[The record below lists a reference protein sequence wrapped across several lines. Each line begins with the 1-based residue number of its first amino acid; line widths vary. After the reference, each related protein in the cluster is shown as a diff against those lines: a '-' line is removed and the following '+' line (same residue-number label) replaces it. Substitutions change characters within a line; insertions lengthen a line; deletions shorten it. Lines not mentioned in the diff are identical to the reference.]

1 MRAAD
6 EHGESHAFGAG
17 RNLKAHQSISVHL
30 TRGRSR
36 WGFGDPPKELEFV
49 LLPLPGTFLPYLDR
63 YMYLYLPYLVLLPL
77 LVKVIVIVF
86 AREWYM
92 YHYSSKPV

>member
-1 MRAAD
+1 MYYTILDVNRNEVQQCTPLYMRAAD

-49 LLPLPGTFLPYLDR
+49 LLLLPGTFLPY
-63 YMYLYLPYLVLLPL
+63 
-77 LVKVIVIVF
+77 
-86 AREWYM
+86 
-92 YHYSSKPV
+92 